1 MNTKTGSALKRR
13 DFIKISALA
22 GGGLMLS
29 FTWAGCFLEK
39 EGKKG
44 VDLNAYIKID
54 AKGMI
59 TIMAPNPEDG
69 QGVKTALP
77 MIVAEELDV
86 NWNQV
91 HVEQAGLDTRKYHR
105 QVAGGSGSVKAS
117 WKPFRQAGATARQM
131 MINAAATLWSVSP
144 DACYTANGMVFL
156 KSGKKKTSY
165 GDLAARAAK
174 MPMPENVTLKNAN
187 AFRLIGKRIPNV
199 DNQAIVTGQCKYGI
213 DTRRDGML
221 FAAMVRP
228 PAFGQTLK
236 SFNDSDTLKA
246 PGIKKVIR
254 IGDKIAVYGR
264 STWEVIEGAKKIQAE
279 WQDDGTLESTA
290 DYQEN
295 FKKLLKKGS
304 PDALKRKDGDI
315 QKAFAAPGIRTFE
328 AMYEAP
334 FIAHNT
340 MEPMNFFAD
349 VKADGVEL
357 YGPTQNPE
365 SIQKKTAKLLGIP
378 KEKITVMMTR
388 LGGGFGRRLMFDF
401 AEEAVLASK
410 AVGAPVNLI
419 WSREDDMG
427 GGYYRPMCTYQYKAA
442 VDAKNNLVAWYNN
455 SIGVTGNSSRPDNFP
470 AGAVPNLQ
478 VDAQDYKC
486 PVTTAPWRGP
496 IHNFIAFAEQTFID
510 EIAHGIKKDPV
521 AFRLELLELAKKNP
535 VGKVDYNPDRYAAVI
550 RKTAEMA
557 GWGKPKAEGMY
568 QGIGAYYCFDTY
580 ITQIAEVMKQAD
592 GTIKINKIYCAVDC
606 GILINRSGAENEIE
620 GGIIDGIG
628 NALYAEITL
637 TKGKPDQVNFN
648 NYRMI
653 KMREVPEIEI
663 QFIDSNEH
671 PTGLG
676 EPPLPPAGPAVAN
689 AVFAATGVRLRSQP
703 FIKSGLFT

>member
-1 MNTKTGSALKRR
+1 MEKATGTTIKRR
-13 DFIKISALA
+13 DFIKVSALA

-29 FTWAGCFLEK
+29 FSWVGCFLK
-39 EGKKG
+39 KGGKKI
-44 VDLNAYIKID
+44 VNVNAYIQIYSGGKI
-54 AKGMI
+54 I
-59 TIMAPNPEDG
+59 IMAPNPEDG
-69 QGVKTALP
+69 QGVKTSLP
-77 MIVAEELDV
+77 MIVAEELGV
-86 NWNQV
+86 EWSQV
-91 HVEQAGLDTRKYHR
+91 QVEQAGLDTHKYHR

-117 WKPFRQAGATARQM
+117 WKPFRLAGATARQM
-131 MINAAATLWSVSP
+131 MINAAAEMWSVSP
-144 DACYTANGMVFL
+144 DLCETKAGKVLLKNGQ
-156 KSGKKKTSY
+156 KSASY
-165 GDLAARAAK
+165 GDLADRAST
-174 MPMPENVTLKNAN
+174 MPVPKNVTLKSINT
-187 AFRLIGKRIPNV
+187 FSLIGRRIPNV

-213 DTRRDGML
+213 DTRRNGML

-236 SFNDSDTLKA
+236 SFNDSEALKQQ
-246 PGIKKVIR
+246 GVNKVIR
-254 IGDKIAVYGR
+254 IGNKIAVYGR
-264 STWEVIEGAKKIQAE
+264 STWEVIQGTKKIQAE
-279 WQDDGTLESTA
+279 WLDDGTLESTA

-295 FKKLLKKGS
+295 FKKLLKKVS
-304 PDALKRKDGDI
+304 PENIKRQDGDI
-315 QKAFAAPGIRTFE
+315 KKVFASSGIRTFE
-328 AMYEAP
+328 ALYEAP

-349 VKADGVEL
+349 VKADSVEL
-357 YGPTQNPE
+357 FGPTQNPE
-365 SIQKKTAKLLGIP
+365 SIQNKTAKLLGIP
-378 KEKITVMMTR
+378 KEKISVMMTR

-401 AEEAVLASK
+401 VEEAVLASK
-410 AVGAPVNLI
+410 AAGAPVNLI
-419 WSREDDMG
+419 WSREDDMS

-442 VDAKNNLVAWYNN
+442 VDSKNNLVAWHNN
-455 SIGVTGNSSRPDNFP
+455 SIGVTGNSSRPNNFP

-478 VDAQDYKC
+478 VDAQDYLC

-496 IHNFIAFAEQTFID
+496 IHNFIAFAEQTFLD

-521 AFRLELLELAKKNP
+521 AFRLELLEQAKNKP
-535 VGKVDYNPDRYAAVI
+535 VGKVDYNPDRYATVI
-550 RKTAEMA
+550 RKAAEMS
-557 GWGKPKAEGMY
+557 GWGKPKGKGIF

-580 ITQIAEVMKQAD
+580 ITQIAEVLKQDD
-592 GTIKINKIYCAVDC
+592 GKIKINKIYCAVDC

-637 TKGKPDQVNFN
+637 TKGKPDQHNFN
-648 NYRMI
+648 SYRMI
-653 KMREVPEIEI
+653 KMREVPQIEI
-663 QFIDSNEH
+663 QFIESEEH